1 MRPQTRAPVC
11 TSRRA
16 SVLAERDLLLW
27 RHGLAEERH
36 PDRPDGERALTP
48 EGIRR
53 TAAVAEQLHQL
64 QLDCDQLLS
73 SPLRRAVQ
81 TAQLGV
87 AKGLASGFGL
97 DARLAPGGD
106 PRPLLQAGSWRRL
119 GLVGHEP
126 DLGQLAS
133 SLLGAPAGTITLRK
147 AGIVLIRL
155 GAAGARLEA
164 LIGPR
169 LLRLR
174 QPSHRSP

>member
-1 MRPQTRAPVC
+1 MHPQTGAPVC

-16 SVLAERDLLLW
+16 SVLAERELLLW

-36 PDRPDGERALTP
+36 PSRPDGDRALTP

-53 TAAVAEQLHQL
+53 TAAVAEQLHRL

-81 TAQLGV
+81 TAELGV
-87 AKGLASGFGL
+87 GAGLAAGF
-97 DARLAPGGD
+97 AVEASLAPGGD
-106 PRPLLQAGSWRRL
+106 PRPLLQRGSWRRL

-126 DLGQLAS
+126 DLGHLAS

-147 AGIVLIRL
+147 AGIVLICL
-155 GAAGARLEA
+155 GAAGVRLEA

-174 QPSHRSP
+174 QPSRR

>member
-1 MRPQTRAPVC
+1 M
-11 TSRRA
+11 
-16 SVLAERDLLLW
+16 AERELLLW

-36 PDRPDGERALTP
+36 RDRPDGERALTS
-48 EGIRR
+48 EGIHR
-53 TAAVAEQLHQL
+53 TLAVAEQLHRL
-64 QLDCDQLLS
+64 QLDCDLLLS

-81 TAQLGV
+81 TAELGV
-87 AKGLASGFGL
+87 RAGLASGFAL
-97 DARLAPGGD
+97 DAGLAPGGD
-106 PRPLLQAGSWRRL
+106 PRPLLQPGSWRRL

-126 DLGQLAS
+126 DLGDLAS

-155 GAAGARLEA
+155 GVTGARLEA

-174 QPSHRSP
+174 

>member
-1 MRPQTRAPVC
+1 MPPQTGEPVC

-16 SVLAERDLLLW
+16 WVLAERELLLW

-36 PDRPDGERALTP
+36 PDLPDSERALTP

-53 TAAVAEQLHQL
+53 TSAVAEQLHRL

-81 TAQLGV
+81 TAELGV
-87 AKGLASGFGL
+87 AAGLAAGF
-97 DARLAPGGD
+97 AVEASLAPGGD
-106 PRPLLQAGSWRRL
+106 PRPLLQPGSWRRL

-126 DLGQLAS
+126 DLGHLAS
-133 SLLGAPAGTITLRK
+133 SLLGARAGTITLRK

-174 QPSHRSP
+174 QSSRRSP

>member
-1 MRPQTRAPVC
+1 MC
-11 TSRRA
+11 TSRRG
-16 SVLAERDLLLW
+16 SVLAERELLLW
-27 RHGLAEERH
+27 RHGLAEEHH
-36 PDRPDGERALTP
+36 PDRPDGDRALTP

-53 TAAVAEQLHQL
+53 TAAVAEQLHRL

-81 TAQLGV
+81 TAELGV
-87 AKGLASGFGL
+87 GAGLAAGFEVE
-97 DARLAPGGD
+97 ASLAPGGD
-106 PRPLLQAGSWRRL
+106 PLLLLQAGPWRRL

-126 DLGQLAS
+126 DLGRLAS

-155 GAAGARLEA
+155 GAAVARLEA

-174 QPSHRSP
+174 QPSRRSP

>member
-1 MRPQTRAPVC
+1 MC
-11 TSRRA
+11 TSRRG
-16 SVLAERDLLLW
+16 SVLAERELLLW
-27 RHGLAEERH
+27 RHGLAEEHH
-36 PDRPDGERALTP
+36 PDRPDGDRALTP

-53 TAAVAEQLHQL
+53 TAAVAEQLHRL

-81 TAQLGV
+81 TAELGV
-87 AKGLASGFGL
+87 GAGLAAGFEVE
-97 DARLAPGGD
+97 ASLAPGGD
-106 PRPLLQAGSWRRL
+106 PLLLLQAGPWRRL

-126 DLGQLAS
+126 DLGRLAS

-174 QPSHRSP
+174 QPSRRSP